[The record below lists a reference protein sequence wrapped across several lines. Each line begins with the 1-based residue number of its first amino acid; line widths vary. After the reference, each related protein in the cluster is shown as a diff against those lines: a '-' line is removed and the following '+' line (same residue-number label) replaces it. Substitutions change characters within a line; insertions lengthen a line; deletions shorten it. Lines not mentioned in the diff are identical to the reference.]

1 MIRNLLDSLYRRHP
15 FDYLIAWRN
24 PDVMLK
30 DGSLSD
36 YKRVLSDGQR
46 RVTALVA
53 PAKKSAPPRKSLNVT
68 PVPISPVSR
77 PYSRPCNATSL
88 PAHARQFPIKA
99 TPTPKAAIA
108 SSSKAKKRW

>member
-30 DGSLSD
+30 DGSLLAD
-36 YKRVLSDGQR
+36 KRVLSDGQR

-68 PVPISPVSR
+68 LSRFRRFQGPIRGRATR
-77 PYSRPCNATSL
+77 PRFRRTPDNSL
-88 PAHARQFPIKA
+88 
-99 TPTPKAAIA
+99 
-108 SSSKAKKRW
+108 